1 MTGSDLMV
9 IEPAL
14 PEPMKTLLKKNL
26 LQVSVD
32 IEAMLNTMDRNDCR
46 ILSEFEHVHDVLS
59 ELQKKMASHYLNAYL
74 SPFTDSYQAL
84 STTLQHLSARKHGA
98 LIAIQREEPVESFI
112 HSGTPI
118 LANVSHALL
127 ESIFYPGTALHDG
140 AVLIKEN
147 TIVSAGN
154 VLPLSQQDNK
164 GKKLGTRHRAAVGL
178 SEQSDAIV
186 LVVSEETGRA
196 SFAMDGT
203 LYPIQPGGQ
212 I

>member
-1 MTGSDLMV
+1 MV
-9 IEPAL
+9 MEPAL
-14 PEPMKTLLKKNL
+14 TEPMKTQLKKNL
-26 LQVSVD
+26 HQVSVD
-32 IEAMLNTMDRNDCR
+32 IEAMLHTMDRNDCS

-59 ELQKKMASHYLNAYL
+59 ELQKKTASHYLNAYL

-84 STTLQHLSARKHGA
+84 TTAIQHLSVQKHGA
-98 LIAIQREEPVESFI
+98 LMAIERKEPVESLI

-118 LANVSHALL
+118 LANVSYALL

-147 TIVSAGN
+147 KIISAGN

-178 SEQSDAIV
+178 SEKSDAIV

-196 SFAMDGT
+196 SFALQGT

>member
-1 MTGSDLMV
+1 MV
-9 IEPAL
+9 MEPAL
-14 PEPMKTLLKKNL
+14 TEPMKTQLKKNL
-26 LQVSVD
+26 HQVSVD
-32 IEAMLNTMDRNDCR
+32 IEAMLHTMDRNDCS

-59 ELQKKMASHYLNAYL
+59 ELQKKTASHYLNAYL

-84 STTLQHLSARKHGA
+84 TTAIQHLSVQKHGA
-98 LIAIQREEPVESFI
+98 LMAIERKEPVESLI

-118 LANVSHALL
+118 LANVSYALL

-147 TIVSAGN
+147 KIISAGN

-178 SEQSDAIV
+178 SEKSDAIV

-196 SFAMDGT
+196 SFALDGT
-203 LYPIQPGGQ
+203 LYPINPGGL

>member
-1 MTGSDLMV
+1 MV
-9 IEPAL
+9 MEPGL
-14 PEPMKTLLKKNL
+14 TEPMRKQIKSNLRQVTVEVEELLKT
-26 LQVSVD
+26 VD
-32 IEAMLNTMDRNDCR
+32 NNDCR

-59 ELQKKMASHYLNAYL
+59 ELQKTAASHYLNAYL
-74 SPFTDSYQAL
+74 SPFTDSYQAF
-84 STTLQHLSARKHGA
+84 STAIQHFSERKHGA
-98 LIAIQREEPVESFI
+98 LMAIQRKDPVEPLI

-118 LANVSHALL
+118 LANVSYALL
-127 ESIFYPGTALHDG
+127 ESIFYPGNILHDG

-154 VLPLSQQDNK
+154 VLPLSRQDSK

-178 SEQSDAIV
+178 SEKSDAIV

-196 SFAMDGT
+196 SFALDGT
-203 LYPIQPGGQ
+203 LYPIHPGGL

>member
-1 MTGSDLMV
+1 MV
-9 IEPAL
+9 MEPGL
-14 PEPMKTLLKKNL
+14 SEQMKTQLKNNL
-26 LQVSVD
+26 RQVT
-32 IEAMLNTMDRNDCR
+32 IEIEEMLNTMDSNDCR
-46 ILSEFEHVHDVLS
+46 ILSEFEHVHDVFS
-59 ELQKKMASHYLNAYL
+59 ELQKTAASHYLNAYL
-74 SPFTDSYQAL
+74 SPFTDSYQSF
-84 STTLQHLSARKHGA
+84 STAIQHFSERKHGA
-98 LIAIQREEPVESFI
+98 LMAIQRKEPLGPLI

-127 ESIFYPGTALHDG
+127 ESIFYPGSILHDG

-154 VLPLSQQDNK
+154 VLPLSQQDTK

-178 SEQSDAIV
+178 SEKSDAIV

-196 SFAMDGT
+196 SFALEGT
-203 LYPIQPGGQ
+203 LYPIHPGGL